1 MKFFTKKKLLLVL
14 AIIVFAIALS
24 YHQNN
29 VLTTTELDV
38 HSDELPEGFDG
49 YRIVHLSDLHS
60 KSFGENQK
68 RLVERVKNENPDLIV
83 FTGDIVD
90 QKDFNK
96 KPGIILMENI
106 ATIAPVYFVTGN
118 HEWWS
123 EEYSSLEN
131 DLEGAGVSVLRNS
144 SELIQVKGSSIA
156 ISGIDDPA
164 RAEDSYAE
172 KGIVSESIDSLKI
185 KMSAEF
191 SILLSHRPEMFSV
204 YQDHKIDLTF
214 SGHAHGGQFRLPFIG
229 GVIAPDQG
237 LFPNYTAGK
246 YVENGSA
253 MIVSRGL
260 GNSIIPQRIFNRPEV
275 VSVTLHANDQ

>member
-1 MKFFTKKKLLLVL
+1 MKFFTKKKLLLIL

-29 VLTTTELDV
+29 VLTTTKLDV
-38 HSDELPEGFDG
+38 HSSELPESFDG

-60 KSFGENQK
+60 KCFGENQK

-90 QKDFNK
+90 QKDINK
-96 KPGIILMENI
+96 KPGITLMENMTAI
-106 ATIAPVYFVTGN
+106 TPVYFVTGN

-131 DLEGAGVSVLRNS
+131 DLEAAGVNVLRNS
-144 SELIQVKGSSIA
+144 SELIQVNGSSIA
-156 ISGIDDPA
+156 ILGIDDPA
-164 RAEDSYAE
+164 RAENPYSE
-172 KGIVSESIDSLKI
+172 KGIVSETINSLK
-185 KMSAEF
+185 MRADF

-204 YQDHKIDLTF
+204 YQDHNIDLTF

-229 GVIAPDQG
+229 GLIAPDQG

-246 YVENGSA
+246 YVENGST

-260 GNSIIPQRIFNRPEV
+260 GNSIIPQRIFNRPEI
-275 VSVTLHANDQ
+275 VSVTLHANGQ

>member
-1 MKFFTKKKLLLVL
+1 MKFLTKKKLLLIL
-14 AIIVFAIALS
+14 AIIVFAIAFS

-29 VLTTTELDV
+29 VLITTELDV
-38 HSDELPEGFDG
+38 HSDELPESFDG

-60 KSFGENQK
+60 KSFGKDQK

-96 KPGIILMENI
+96 KPGITLMGKM
-106 ATIAPVYFVTGN
+106 AAIAPAYFVTGN

-123 EEYSSLEN
+123 EEYSSLES
-131 DLEGAGVSVLRNS
+131 DLEAAGVSVLQNS
-144 SELIQVKGSSIA
+144 SELIQVNGSSIA

-172 KGIVSESIDSLKI
+172 RGVVSESINNL

-204 YQDHKIDLTF
+204 YQDHNIDLTF

-229 GVIAPDQG
+229 GLIAPDQG
-237 LFPNYTAGK
+237 LFPTYTAGK

-275 VSVTLHANDQ
+275 VSVTLHTNNQ

>member
-1 MKFFTKKKLLLVL
+1 MKFFTKKKLLIIL
-14 AIIVFAIALS
+14 AIIVFTIALS

-38 HSDELPEGFDG
+38 HSGEIPESFDG

-96 KPGIILMENI
+96 KPGITLMENMT
-106 ATIAPVYFVTGN
+106 AIAPVYFVTGN

-131 DLEGAGVSVLRNS
+131 DLETAGVNVLRNS
-144 SELIQVKGSSIA
+144 SELIQVNGSSIA
-156 ISGIDDPA
+156 ILGIDDPA
-164 RAEDSYAE
+164 RAENSYSE
-172 KGIVSESIDSLKI
+172 KGIVSESINSL

-204 YQDHKIDLTF
+204 YQNHNIDLTF

-246 YVENGSA
+246 YVKNGSA

-260 GNSIIPQRIFNRPEV
+260 GNSIIPQRIFNRPEI
-275 VSVTLHANDQ
+275 VSVTLHTK

>member
-1 MKFFTKKKLLLVL
+1 M
-14 AIIVFAIALS
+14 
-24 YHQNN
+24 
-29 VLTTTELDV
+29 
-38 HSDELPEGFDG
+38 
-49 YRIVHLSDLHS
+49 SDLHS

-229 GVIAPDQG
+229 G
-237 LFPNYTAGK
+237 NC
-246 YVENGSA
+246 S
-253 MIVSRGL
+253 
-260 GNSIIPQRIFNRPEV
+260 
-275 VSVTLHANDQ
+275 